1 MPPRNARM
9 YTRALIPH
17 KAIRVA
23 TAQND
28 PLDGP
33 SKVLTGTSVLMV
45 ASVALLVFLDGPDS
59 WLPQWRAM
67 GGWLL
72 IGSIIS
78 YYCALGILAARLGDR
93 WFVWVLP
100 AALTFPVGWVV
111 AYFLIRRRISATR
124 AP

>member
-1 MPPRNARM
+1 M
-9 YTRALIPH
+9 YTRALDPQ
-17 KAIRVA
+17 KANRVA

-28 PLDGP
+28 PLGGP
-33 SKVLTGTSVLMV
+33 SKVLTGTSVLMI
-45 ASVALLVFLDGPDS
+45 ASVALLIVLDGPDS

>member
-1 MPPRNARM
+1 M
-9 YTRALIPH
+9 YTRALDSL
-17 KAIRVA
+17 KANRVA

-33 SKVLTGTSVLMV
+33 SKVMTGTSVLLV
-45 ASVALLVFLDGPDS
+45 ASVVLLIFLDGPDS

-78 YYCALGILAARLGDR
+78 YYCALGVLAARLGSR
-93 WFVWVLP
+93 WFMWVVP

-111 AYFLIRRRISATR
+111 AYFLIQRRIARTR
-124 AP
+124 VP

>member
-1 MPPRNARM
+1 M

-78 YYCALGILAARLGDR
+78 YYCALGILAARLGGR
-93 WFVWVLP
+93 WYVWVLP
-100 AALTFPVGWVV
+100 AALTFPVGWIV
-111 AYFLIRRRISATR
+111 AYVLIRRWVARTR
-124 AP
+124 AA